1 MSAHLTKQMFE
12 QNLNT
17 RFWLR
22 EESGESAPLDLI
34 DFKEGQTVPP
44 YEQFSLLFR
53 GDMSKT
59 YEQGTYGMEHDSM
72 GAFDLFLTPVELNDQ
87 GTVYQAVFNRL
98 KDAHSKELTRQQG
111 GSDGN
116 SVSR

>member
-1 MSAHLTKQMFE
+1 MFE

-34 DFKEGQTVPP
+34 DVKVGQAPLP

-53 GDMSKT
+53 GDRSKIHEQRT
-59 YEQGTYGMEHDSM
+59 YAMEHDSM
-72 GAFDLFLTPVELNDQ
+72 GAFDLFLTPVERNDQ

-98 KDAHSKELTRQQG
+98 DARLKDLSGQEG
-111 GSDGN
+111 GRDGK